1 MENGTHGRLYVH
13 PAAAGEVFPF
23 PGLINGGT
31 QKLFI
36 SWNFLLIWMI
46 QGVIFPFLRK
56 LPFVWILCQLKLE
69 KVGKQEFLSC
79 RVRGKSFAAA

>member
-1 MENGTHGRLYVH
+1 MRLTYVNILLDILKSTMENGTHGRLYVH

-36 SWNFLLIWMI
+36 SWNFLLKWMI
-46 QGVIFPFLRK
+46 
-56 LPFVWILCQLKLE
+56 
-69 KVGKQEFLSC
+69 
-79 RVRGKSFAAA
+79 